1 MFFLLYN
8 TFILYTIYGMREFKL
23 TQNALIVLK
32 RRYLKKDRKGN
43 IVETPEEMFRR
54 VAESVASADISY
66 NPSANINEIADDF
79 FTMMTSLEFLPNSP
93 TLMNAGREF
102 QQLAA
107 CFVLPVEDSL
117 ESIFETVKN
126 TAIIHQTG
134 GGTGFSFSHLR
145 PKNDIVSTTG
155 GIASGPLSFMRV
167 FNMATEVIKQGG
179 ARRGANMGILRVDHP
194 DILEFIHAKRVSQ
207 ELTNFNI
214 SVGITDDFMDS
225 MEADAEYDLIN
236 PRTGEKT
243 GKLRAREVFERIIQ
257 SAWESGEPGILF
269 LDRIN
274 RENPTPHL
282 GEIEST
288 NPCGEQPLLPY
299 EPCNL
304 GSINLVEMVKKVH
317 QSSVTSHQSSETG
330 ALVTCNYE
338 IDWEKLKD
346 TVYRAVHFLDN
357 VIDVNRYP
365 LPQIEKMAKGNRK
378 IGLGIMGFADL
389 LIMLSIQYNSDEALK
404 KAEEIIRFI
413 RERAEEKSIELAKE
427 RGIFPNYKSGVKRR
441 NATLITIAPTGTL
454 SIIAGCSSGIE
465 PLYAI
470 RYIRRALED
479 INLQQ
484 INPFF
489 LEVAKKRS
497 FYSEG
502 MMKQLEEGASLK
514 EIKGIPEDIRR
525 LFVTSFDISPEWHV
539 KMQAS
544 FQKYTDNAVSKT
556 INFPGDATIDD
567 VRDAYLLAYRLGC
580 KGITIYR
587 SGTREGQV
595 LTCRDIHYC

>member
-1 MFFLLYN
+1 
-8 TFILYTIYGMREFKL
+8 MREFKL
-23 TQNALIVLK
+23 TENALIVLK
-32 RRYLKKDRKGN
+32 RRYLKKDKKGN

-54 VAESVASADISY
+54 VAESVASADILY
-66 NPSANINEIADDF
+66 NPSANINKIADDF

-274 RENPTPHL
+274 RDNPTPHL

-304 GSINLVEMVKKVH
+304 GSINLAKVVKKKNSNE
-317 QSSVTSHQSSETG
+317 QKAMSNEY
-330 ALVTCNYE
+330 CE
-338 IDWEKLKD
+338 IDWEKLRDIVWKS
-346 TVYRAVHFLDN
+346 VHFLDN

-389 LIMLSIQYNSDEALK
+389 LIMLSISYNSDEALK

-470 RYIRRALED
+470 RYIRRALEG

-502 MMKQLEEGASLK
+502 MMKQLEEGVSLK

-539 KMQAS
+539 KMQAA
-544 FQKYTDNAVSKT
+544 FQEYTDNAVSKT